1 MSMATPKT
9 TAPAVPK
16 DPTSKVYWEKV
27 SQEKVDAVNDGIT
40 ILKQQAD
47 VIYAGR
53 KLDLGDPGCD
63 PEPGLAEVSRCMPV
77 IVHTTYEGGVMTGAT
92 VESSRWKSRTFQ
104 VGTVGW
110 YDEFQALSFKDYVA
124 NMPPIPVLSMLVQTY
139 NAGFYHGMHCFRS

>member
-1 MSMATPKT
+1 MAIPKIA
-9 TAPAVPK
+9 APAVPK
-16 DPTSKVYWEKV
+16 DPTAKV

-40 ILKQQAD
+40 ILKQQCD

-63 PEPGLAEVSRCMPV
+63 PEPGLAEVSRSMPV
-77 IVHTTYEGGVMTGAT
+77 IVRSTYEGGVLTGAT
-92 VESSRWKSRTFQ
+92 VESSRWKSKTYQ